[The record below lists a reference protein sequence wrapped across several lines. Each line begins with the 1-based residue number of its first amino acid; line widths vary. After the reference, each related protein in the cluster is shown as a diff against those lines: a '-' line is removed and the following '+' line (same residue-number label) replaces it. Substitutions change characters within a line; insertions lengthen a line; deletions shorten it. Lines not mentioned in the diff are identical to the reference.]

1 MSSDLERRTTD
12 KVAHLVG
19 QGPDWVTLVRGVS
32 ELVNDVIPFTRTC
45 WHSVDPGTILFTGS
59 VNQGV
64 SCSGS
69 WLAEHEYVID
79 DVNRWWFLAR
89 GSHHVGSDGRS
100 THGDL
105 SRSARHRSREGYGI
119 GDELRVSFVRDGVY
133 WGAASFLRE
142 EGASFFDERDIALLS
157 GLGEVIAEGLRRS
170 MLTSAPGPN
179 ELDRVAAGPGVVV
192 FDEHGQLESISPA
205 AEMWIAEMIE
215 VPAPADPSQSK
226 AVQAVAARARSLLEG
241 QDPLGLEARSR
252 VRTRTGRWLLLYGTR
267 LSGAAP
273 DRVAVVLQP
282 ATGNEVAPLV
292 ALAYDLT
299 DRECQ
304 VTRLCMQGRSTKQM
318 AQDMQV
324 SAYTVQDHLKAI
336 FAKTRV
342 RSRGEL
348 VGQIFLEHYVPRW
361 EEAPSPPPGWLALG
375 D

>member
-1 MSSDLERRTTD
+1 VSSDLERRTTD

-133 WGAASFLRE
+133 WGAAGFLRD

-179 ELDRVAAGPGVVV
+179 ELDRVAAGPG
-192 FDEHGQLESISPA
+192 SSC
-205 AEMWIAEMIE
+205 
-215 VPAPADPSQSK
+215 STS
-226 AVQAVAARARSLLEG
+226 
-241 QDPLGLEARSR
+241 
-252 VRTRTGRWLLLYGTR
+252 TGSW
-267 LSGAAP
+267 S
-273 DRVAVVLQP
+273 
-282 ATGNEVAPLV
+282 
-292 ALAYDLT
+292 
-299 DRECQ
+299 
-304 VTRLCMQGRSTKQM
+304 
-318 AQDMQV
+318 
-324 SAYTVQDHLKAI
+324 
-336 FAKTRV
+336 
-342 RSRGEL
+342 
-348 VGQIFLEHYVPRW
+348 
-361 EEAPSPPPGWLALG
+361 PSPRQPRCGLPR
-375 D
+375 